1 VSIRRSLDGLGR
13 RLGTRLARNTTQRR
27 GHTVAVLGGGVAGLS
42 AAQELAERGFDV
54 VVYEAKSCFGG
65 KARSVDVPDTATP
78 GRHPLPGEHGFRFF
92 PGFYHHL
99 RDTLRRIP
107 FAGNTQGVFGNL
119 VPATEMLFA
128 RAGDT
133 ELVLPTS
140 WPRSW
145 DEAKAV
151 FRCFTADLGIPP
163 DESAFFLQRMAIF
176 LTSCEERRIEEYDH
190 VPWWTYIDAEKRSEP
205 YRKFLGEGATR
216 SLVAMRSDVS
226 STRTIAR
233 VYFQML
239 AHILSPTAQVDRL
252 LNGPTTRK
260 WIDPWV
266 RHLENLNV
274 RLFHEHRVREIHSD
288 RTRVSHVEVED
299 SAGDRHEVHADYY
312 IAALPVE
319 AMLRLLNDDLV
330 EAAPPLGTIGE
341 LDTAWMNGCQFYLDR
356 DVAVAHGH
364 GLFLDSPWAITTISQ
379 AQFWDHDLD
388 RYGDGTVD
396 GILSVVISDWDTPG
410 QYVGKPAR
418 VCTKRE
424 ILTEVWTQLKTHLND
439 DGQEVL
445 GDDNLVDW
453 YLGDSIEHR
462 NESSPSEASNLEPL
476 LINTVGSW
484 HHRPPADMGTPNFF
498 LASDYVRTNTDL
510 ATMES
515 ANEAARR
522 AVNAILDD
530 VHSPYPRCAV
540 YDLREWI
547 ALEPFKLV
555 DRIRFRRGLPHLGE
569 GSGPGFF
576 EKVWSAVDRSTGW
589 MGGRRSGPSRR

>member
-1 VSIRRSLDGLGR
+1 MRRSLDGLGR
-13 RLGTRLARNTTQRR
+13 RLGTRMARSRPQRR
-27 GHTVAVLGGGVAGLS
+27 GQKVAVLGGGVAGLS
-42 AAQELAERGFDV
+42 AAQELGERGFEV
-54 VVYEAKSCFGG
+54 VVYEARPCFGG
-65 KARSVDVPDTATP
+65 KARSVDVPCTATP
-78 GRHPLPGEHGFRFF
+78 GRYPLPGEHGFRFF

-107 FAGNTQGVFGNL
+107 FAGNPQGVFGNL

-140 WPRSW
+140 APRSLE
-145 DEAKAV
+145 EAKTVLRV
-151 FRCFTADLGIPP
+151 FTTDLGIPP
-163 DESAFFLQRMAIF
+163 AESAFFLQRMALF
-176 LTSCEERRIEEYDH
+176 LTSCEERRVEEFDH
-190 VPWWTYIDAEKRSEP
+190 TPWWTFIDAENRSEP

-216 SLVAMRSDVS
+216 SLVAMRSEVS
-226 STRTIAR
+226 STRTIGR
-233 VYFQML
+233 IYFQML
-239 AHILSPTAQVDRL
+239 AHILAPTAQVDRL

-274 RLFHEHRVREIHSD
+274 RLFPGHRVRSIRSD
-288 RTRVSHVEVED
+288 RVRVTAVEVED
-299 SAGDRHEVHADYY
+299 SEGHAHEVHADYF

-319 AMLRLLNDDLV
+319 AMIRLLDDDLV
-330 EAAPPLGTIGE
+330 ETAPPLARIGE

-356 DVAVAHGH
+356 DVPVAHGH

-379 AQFWDHDLD
+379 AQFWDHDLH

-410 QYVGKPAR
+410 QIVEKPAR
-418 VCTKRE
+418 ACTKDE
-424 ILTEVWTQLKTHLND
+424 ILTEVWAQLKAHLND
-439 DGQEVL
+439 NGEEVL
-445 GDDNLVDW
+445 TDDNLVDW

-462 NESSPSEASNLEPL
+462 NEESPSEASNLEPL
-476 LINTVGSW
+476 LINTVGSLAK
-484 HHRPPADMGTPNFF
+484 RPPADMGAPNFF

-530 VHSPYPRCAV
+530 VSSPYPRCAV
-540 YDLREWI
+540 YDLQEWL
-547 ALEPFKLV
+547 ALKPFKLV
-555 DRIRFRRGLPHLGE
+555 DGVRFKRGQPHLGDAL
-569 GSGPGFF
+569 GPVFF
-576 EKVWSAVDRSTGW
+576 DRVWRALERSFGRW
-589 MGGRRSGPSRR
+589 NGG